1 MSNVDYI
8 EGWTWH
14 GRKGDLENA
23 FRYSVDY
30 VMFNATHKI
39 LGPALFSRN
48 AAGVFSVYDTDH
60 GGPPNRGRGVAW
72 VKDVLRSHGV
82 ELEGDILL
90 LAQPR
95 VLGHVFNPVSFWLC
109 RNATG
114 DICAVIS
121 EVTNTFG
128 DRHSYLCHH
137 DDLRPILPTD
147 TLSAQK
153 IFHVSPFQP
162 IDGNYVFRFD
172 IRPDKIGIWIDLQI
186 PGGGVMANLIGP
198 RRPLRTVD
206 ILRALLRRPFGS
218 RRVLGLIHWQAFKLW
233 RKGAKYRK
241 RPSPPETEVSL

>member
-1 MSNVDYI
+1 MNNVEYI

-23 FRYSVDY
+23 FSYSVDY
-30 VMFNATHKI
+30 VLFDATHTI
-39 LGPALFSRN
+39 TAPALFSRN
-48 AAGVFSVYDTDH
+48 GLGFFSVHDTDH
-60 GGPPNRGRGVAW
+60 GGAPHKGKGISW
-72 VKDVLRSHGV
+72 VKDVLCEYNISLKGK
-82 ELEGDILL
+82 ILL

-109 RNATG
+109 HNKE
-114 DICAVIS
+114 DDLCAVIA

-128 DRHSYLCHH
+128 DRHSYLCYH
-137 DDLRPILPTD
+137 DDLRPIMPSD
-147 TLSAQK
+147 TLSTKK

-172 IRPDKIGIWIDLQI
+172 VRAEKIGIWIDLQI

-198 RRPLRTVD
+198 RKLLRNFD
-206 ILRALLRRPFGS
+206 ILCALLKRPFGS

-241 RPSPPETEVSL
+241 RPTPPETEVSL

>member
-109 RNATG
+109 QNAIG

>member
-1 MSNVDYI
+1 MSSVDYI

-109 RNATG
+109 HNATG

>member
-30 VMFNATHKI
+30 VIFNATHKI

-109 RNATG
+109 HNATG

-198 RRPLRTVD
+198 RRPLRRVD

>member
-82 ELEGDILL
+82 ETEGDILL

-109 RNATG
+109 HNATG

-162 IDGNYVFRFD
+162 IEGNYVFRFD

>member
-109 RNATG
+109 HNATG

-241 RPSPPETEVSL
+241 RPPPPETEVSL

>member
-109 RNATG
+109 HNATG

-172 IRPDKIGIWIDLQI
+172 IRSDKIGIWIDLQI

>member
-30 VMFNATHKI
+30 VMFNATYKI
-39 LGPALFSRN
+39 SGPALFSCN

-109 RNATG
+109 HNATG

>member
-30 VMFNATHKI
+30 VLFDATHEI
-39 LGPALFSRN
+39 SGPALFSRN
-48 AAGVFSVYDTDH
+48 GAGAFSVHDKDH
-60 GGPPNRGRGVAW
+60 GGPPHRGRGVAW
-72 VKDVLRSHGV
+72 VKDVLRAHGV
-82 ELEGDILL
+82 ELAGDILL

-109 RNATG
+109 HNATG

-162 IDGNYVFRFD
+162 IEGNYVFRFD
-172 IRPDKIGIWIDLQI
+172 IRQDKIGIWIDLQI

>member
-109 RNATG
+109 HNATG

-162 IDGNYVFRFD
+162 IEGNYVFRFD
-172 IRPDKIGIWIDLQI
+172 IRPDKIGNWIDLQI

>member
-109 RNATG
+109 HNATG

-162 IDGNYVFRFD
+162 IEGNYVFRFD

-198 RRPLRTVD
+198 RRPLRRVD